1 MFYLPVLSLL
11 GLGHSFVATGPHKWR
26 LNGVSSLQA
35 IDVSSLPV
43 DPSAFASVP
52 NADSMIGD
60 SVSDLQTLPLLLAGA
75 FYLAYE
81 RRPQGTCNK
90 ELVDIRKSSV
100 PNAGLG
106 VYASKTIPSGTQI
119 GTFPGSVVNLD
130 ACLASKKDDEARQR
144 CKAYLWALSSDSVL
158 DATTEDGTLELET
171 KYLFGLFTSD
181 NTMARVNEPPP
192 GGDCNVYTRVN
203 GALVEIIA
211 ERDIFANEVRRPK
224 CEPFFS
230 NSRNKVIFIFQ
241 LVGSI
246 LIHLYST
253 QELFMDYGS
262 TFDRT
267 DYSEQEKENER
278 LAKDYQREKREAE
291 KL

>member
-1 MFYLPVLSLL
+1 MMFYLPVLSLL

-144 CKAYLWALSSDSVL
+144 SRLISGLSLLIACWTLQLRMAPLSSRLSTSSVSL
-158 DATTEDGTLELET
+158 RVTIQWLASMSHRQVAIATSIPVSMEL
-171 KYLFGLFTSD
+171 SW
-181 NTMARVNEPPP
+181 R
-192 GGDCNVYTRVN
+192 
-203 GALVEIIA
+203 
-211 ERDIFANEVRRPK
+211 
-224 CEPFFS
+224 
-230 NSRNKVIFIFQ
+230 
-241 LVGSI
+241 
-246 LIHLYST
+246 
-253 QELFMDYGS
+253 
-262 TFDRT
+262 
-267 DYSEQEKENER
+267 
-278 LAKDYQREKREAE
+278 
-291 KL
+291 